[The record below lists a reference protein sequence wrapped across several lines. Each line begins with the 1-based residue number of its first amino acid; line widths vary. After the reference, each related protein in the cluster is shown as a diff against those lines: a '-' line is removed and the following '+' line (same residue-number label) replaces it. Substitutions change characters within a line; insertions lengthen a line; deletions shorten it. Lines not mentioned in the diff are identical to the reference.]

1 MKFLKSKNGVTMI
14 SLIFYIASFLTITLV
29 ISGITT
35 FFYNNVEVLDT
46 SSGSSSQYNKLNL
59 YMLNECKKKGNSLW
73 AWKNSVD
80 TSTEEGIALI
90 EDTPD
95 NTENLSESSVDN
107 TFITFENESNVKNSF
122 IYVANEKNLY
132 YNSIKLCEDVE
143 KFKFK
148 IDNSNGNTVLKIF
161 IQIDGIPYTTDYVV
175 GS

>member
-1 MKFLKSKNGVTMI
+1 
-14 SLIFYIASFLTITLV
+14 
-29 ISGITT
+29 
-35 FFYNNVEVLDT
+35 
-46 SSGSSSQYNKLNL
+46 
-59 YMLNECKKKGNSLW
+59 MLNECKKKGNSLW